1 MSRQMN
7 DFETASLKRFTET
20 LKNSFKTPKRIKD
33 LVVGQKFQMEGLDMN
48 GNTVQADAT
57 LIAYNGMN
65 KYVVESDGITILYD
79 GEDVIT
85 KVYK

>member
-1 MSRQMN
+1 MQ
-7 DFETASLKRFTET
+7 
-20 LKNSFKTPKRIKD
+20 IKD
-33 LVVGQKFQMEGLDMN
+33 LKVGQLFQMEGLDMD
-48 GNTVQADAT
+48 GNTVQADCT
-57 LIAYNGMN
+57 LRAYNGMN